1 MLSYEE
7 KWLEFNHGRQAKFYY
22 IYMGSIFFLFSY
34 YLFLFFFFYLFE
46 DEHHIVTFLQFLNT
60 QTQTCNLIWTQRVDR
75 KNPHQTV
82 SLLFAQ
88 QVKYKSSKEK
98 HIDWS
103 FHVFHISSYQFRNI
117 FLKKAGLLKNIWI
130 EIFFLE
136 NLETIL
142 QKINFPSV
150 IH

>member
-1 MLSYEE
+1 MAGKPNFIIYI
-7 KWLEFNHGRQAKFYY
+7 WVVFFFYFLI
-22 IYMGSIFFLFSY
+22 IY
-34 YLFLFFFFYLFE
+34 LFFFFFCLFE

>member
-88 QVKYKSSKEK
+88 QVKCKSSKEK

-117 FLKKAGLLKNIWI
+117 FLKKAGLLKKIWI
-130 EIFFLE
+130 EIFFLA

-142 QKINFPSV
+142 QKINFRSV

>member
-1 MLSYEE
+1 MAG
-7 KWLEFNHGRQAKFYY
+7 KPNFIIY
-22 IYMGSIFFLFSY
+22 IWV
-34 YLFLFFFFYLFE
+34 LFFFYFLIIFFFFFFFCLFE

-98 HIDWS
+98 HNDWS

>member
-7 KWLEFNHGRQAKFYY
+7 KWLEFNHGRHAKFYY
-22 IYMGSIFFLFSY
+22 RYIGSIFFYFLIIYFFSFFS
-34 YLFLFFFFYLFE
+34 FL
-46 DEHHIVTFLQFLNT
+46 FLQFLNT
-60 QTQTCNLIWTQRVDR
+60 QTQTCNLPWRQRVDR
-75 KNPHQTV
+75 KNPHQTG

-117 FLKKAGLLKNIWI
+117 FLKKAGLLKKMWI
-130 EIFFLE
+130 EIFFLA

-142 QKINFPSV
+142 QKINFRSV

>member
-34 YLFLFFFFYLFE
+34 YLFLFFFFCLFE

>member
-7 KWLEFNHGRQAKFYY
+7 KWLEFNHGRHAKFYY
-22 IYMGSIFFLFSY
+22 RYIGSIFFYFLIIYFFS
-34 YLFLFFFFYLFE
+34 FFFFLFE

-60 QTQTCNLIWTQRVDR
+60 QTQTCNLPWTQRVDR

-117 FLKKAGLLKNIWI
+117 FLKKAGLLKKIWI
-130 EIFFLE
+130 EIFFLA

-142 QKINFPSV
+142 QKINFRSV

>member
-1 MLSYEE
+1 MAG
-7 KWLEFNHGRQAKFYY
+7 KPNFIIY
-22 IYMGSIFFLFSY
+22 IWVVFFSIFLISIS
-34 YLFLFFFFYLFE
+34 FFFFFCLFE

-88 QVKYKSSKEK
+88 QVKCKSSKEK

-150 IH
+150 IR